1 MMNSPSH
8 KVSSDIVAACV
19 NDVAFALYPE
29 LSTRGNQIFSP
40 LGIYCVLRML
50 YEGARGETRR
60 ALSRW
65 LGHESRSPAPAD
77 LRRLLD
83 KLESLARLTDDEARE
98 LEDAGR
104 RRRQFEQS
112 GQWDRFLK
120 DAGRARQQLEQSGQW
135 DRLLD
140 NMFGNATADDVRL
153 HLSVA
158 NGIWIQKGYAYNAD
172 FLETIH
178 AMIEAETATLD
189 FAGHPSEACEA
200 INAWVAERTHGRI
213 GSMLS
218 PNQVAPLTRAIVGN
232 ALYFKAKWQDEF
244 HESKR
249 GHFYLLDG
257 TRVETQMMVGEFG
270 GLNYVQQPDFWA
282 VELPYYRRPI
292 SMVLLVPN
300 SQGEDALAA
309 LERQMSSRWSEILDA
324 RAQWNAVILTM
335 PQFKVR
341 GSHSLS
347 STLSPLGLNA
357 IFAPGADFSG
367 ISDEPGFA
375 VDEILHDAYI
385 SVDQYGTE
393 AAAATLAM
401 TLGFTPRAQVPLTID
416 RPFLFLVS
424 DKSSG
429 VILFLGRFEKPE

>member
-8 KVSSDIVAACV
+8 KVSSDLVAACV
-19 NDVAFALYPE
+19 NDAAFALYPE

-65 LGHESRSPAPAD
+65 LDHESRSAAPAD
-77 LRRLLD
+77 LRLLLD
-83 KLESLARLTDDEARE
+83 KLESLARLTDAEARQ
-98 LEDAGR
+98 LEDTGR
-104 RRRQFEQS
+104 ARRQFES
-112 GQWDRFLK
+112 GQGDGFLK
-120 DAGRARQQLEQSGQW
+120 DAVRARQQLEQSGQW

-158 NGIWIQKGYAYNAD
+158 SGIWIQKGYACNAD

-178 AMIEAETATLD
+178 AMIAAEMATLD

-200 INAWVAERTHGRI
+200 INAWVAELTHGRI

-218 PNQVAPLTRAIVGN
+218 PDRVSPLTRAIVGN
-232 ALYFKAKWQDEF
+232 ALYFKARWEEKF
-244 HESKR
+244 PNSKR

-257 TRVETQMMVGEFG
+257 TRVETQMMVGEFW

-309 LERQMSSRWSEILDA
+309 LERQMSSRWGQILDA
-324 RAQWNAVILTM
+324 RAQRNTVILTM
-335 PQFKVR
+335 PQFKVH
-341 GSHSLS
+341 GSHSLGRLS
-347 STLSPLGLNA
+347 SLGLNA

-393 AAAATLAM
+393 AAAATLAATM
-401 TLGFTPRAQVPLTID
+401 GARLPREQVALTID
-416 RPFLFLVS
+416 RPFIFLVL

-429 VILFLGRFEKPE
+429 VILFLGRVEKPE